1 MRTQP
6 RPPSRQAPPFRKAPR
21 CRAPAPPLA
30 RGLFNGI
37 PPRAR
42 PFRAPCGPEEGAVGR
57 YCTAAAAPG
66 YRVSGWG
73 GEGGGGSGRRAAGP
87 GRVWRRGRLA
97 VCAVPRVLRRP
108 GGGGCRRTVA
118 PWLASCPVRAAGTP
132 GIGAVAL
139 AARSNP
145 AGAGRGGRADPPA
158 AAAAAAASGFAS
170 PGASG
175 AAEPPGQRLACC
187 RLGAAPPLG
196 RSGVLICSSRRN

>member
-1 MRTQP
+1 MRTVPSARESAVTAVLKGFPRLPAQPDRTGPGCPSRLPGPGTSAAAAAWGREARPQGGLCRPGGCEDTAGTASSRPPPGPRMRTQP

-73 GEGGGGSGRRAAGP
+73 GEGR
-87 GRVWRRGRLA
+87 
-97 VCAVPRVLRRP
+97 
-108 GGGGCRRTVA
+108 
-118 PWLASCPVRAAGTP
+118 
-132 GIGAVAL
+132 
-139 AARSNP
+139 
-145 AGAGRGGRADPPA
+145 A
-158 AAAAAAASGFAS
+158 AAAAAAQADVPRDPAASGG
-170 PGASG
+170 GAGWPCARCRGYCAGPVAG
-175 AAEPPGQRLACC
+175 AA
-187 RLGAAPPLG
+187 GA
-196 RSGVLICSSRRN
+196 R